1 MLDEIWVFRRCFDF
15 ISILNGKM
23 PSCQHT
29 FFSVTKSGES
39 TFFQPGRTEPLKKNG
54 SAFKTLYPRR
64 VACLKNEQQEHVHVL
79 FDQL

>member
-39 TFFQPGRTEPLKKNG
+39 TFFQPGRTEPLKKNKAG
-54 SAFKTLYPRR
+54 LGLRQPVIARAVQVKFIWKFPWS
-64 VACLKNEQQEHVHVL
+64 Q
-79 FDQL
+79 